1 VLADGRAV
9 ETRHH
14 RGRVLWHGRERGM
27 QGLAT
32 EGSPLVG
39 MTLLR
44 RSPLTVQVAPEGEAL
59 VEELS

>member
-1 VLADGRAV
+1 
-9 ETRHH
+9 
-14 RGRVLWHGRERGM
+14 M

-44 RSPLTVQVAPEGEAL
+44 RSHLTVQVAPEGEAL